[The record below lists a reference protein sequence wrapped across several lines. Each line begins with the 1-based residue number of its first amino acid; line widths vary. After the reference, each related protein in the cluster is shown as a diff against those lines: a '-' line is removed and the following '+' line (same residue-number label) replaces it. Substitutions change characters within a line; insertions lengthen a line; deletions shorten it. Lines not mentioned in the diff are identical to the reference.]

1 MSTFGDNWRPIY
13 INGIKRMAT
22 IGKVWENSFDGIFY
36 ADTDELPMR
45 RYSCHRLPA
54 GSTTK
59 MEQGATIRTSGNTY
73 SLKGPK

>member
-22 IGKVWENSFDGIFY
+22 IGLWWENSFDGVFY

-45 RYSCHRLPA
+45 RCSCHRLSR
-54 GSTTK
+54 GSTTQ
-59 MEQGATIRTSGNTY
+59 MEQGVTIRTSGNTY